1 LADLKYMLKVGA
13 NIVGTSSGAK
23 IMEQL
28 FEEIL

>member
-1 LADLKYMLKVGA
+1 MLKVGA